1 MAGGSEAREKQLEA
15 EAEQRRLTRE
25 QMLRPQIREEEI
37 PLLSLGGTVLIRSL
51 SHRTRQQLREQA
63 KFQTPD
69 YDDDLFTALI
79 IQHSV
84 IDPKFSLEDLE
95 TFKDQN
101 FVVWD
106 ELITQLSMFNL
117 LDAAGGELKKASSE
131 TQNSD
136 SASD

>member
-1 MAGGSEAREKQLEA
+1 MGGSEAQEKAVQA
-15 EAEQRRLTRE
+15 QAEQRRLSKE
-25 QMLRPQIREEEI
+25 QMLRPQIREDDI
-37 PLLSLGGTVLIRSL
+37 PLLSLGGTVRIRSL
-51 SHRTRQQLREQA
+51 THRTRQELRQQA
-63 KFQTPD
+63 KFQTPE

-84 IDPKFSLEDLE
+84 IDPQFTIDEVE
-95 TFKDQN
+95 QFKDQN

-117 LDAAGGELKKASSE
+117 LDAAGGELKKGSSE

>member
-1 MAGGSEAREKQLEA
+1 MGGSEAQEKAIQA
-15 EAEQRRLTRE
+15 QAEQRRLSKE
-25 QMLRPQIREEEI
+25 QMLRPQIREDDI
-37 PLLSLGGTVLIRSL
+37 PLLSLGGTVRIRSL
-51 SHRTRQQLREQA
+51 THRTRQELRQQA
-63 KFQTPD
+63 KFQTPE

-84 IDPKFSLEDLE
+84 IDPQFTIDEVE
-95 TFKDQN
+95 QFKDQN

-117 LDAAGGELKKASSE
+117 LDAAGGELKKGSSE